1 MDNSIVI
8 AIISSGAL
16 SAIISAIFNAL
27 QTRKKRKDGV
37 KDGVKI
43 ILYDRIKF
51 LGKAYINRGFVTA
64 EELEDLTT
72 MHQIYHDPEGLNGN
86 GFLDSLMK
94 NVNRLPLKGEKNEQ

>member
-37 KDGVKI
+37 RDGVKI